1 MKYSLN
7 LAHLYG
13 DLLNTYGDI
22 GNILALRYYAKQM
35 DTNLKVD
42 IISLNQEFNPEK
54 YDIAWFGG
62 GQDDEQIF
70 VLKEIQLKKEK
81 LTK

>member
-35 DTNLKVD
+35 DTDLKVD

-54 YDIAWFGG
+54 YDIAFFWWWPRLRA
-62 GQDDEQIF
+62 DDCFKRYSI
-70 VLKEIQLKKEK
+70 KKRSID
-81 LTK
+81 

>member
-42 IISLNQEFNPEK
+42 IISLNQEFNP
-54 YDIAWFGG
+54 
-62 GQDDEQIF
+62 
-70 VLKEIQLKKEK
+70 V
-81 LTK
+81 